1 MKYSKQQVEKRI
13 DILERQ
19 IENVID
25 KLTEQLLPIKDK
37 TEFKYLMSRLLSLIF
52 LQNHFQEKHLDKL
65 LQKDLPKNW
74 VIKNK

>member
-1 MKYSKQQVEKRI
+1 MKYSKQQIEKRI
-13 DILERQ
+13 DLLEKQ
-19 IENVID
+19 IEKVID
-25 KLTEQLLPIKDK
+25 KLTEQLPIKDK
-37 TEFKYLMSRLLSLIF
+37 AEFKYLMSRLLSLIF

>member
-1 MKYSKQQVEKRI
+1 MKYSKQQIEKRI
-13 DILERQ
+13 DLLEKQ
-19 IENVID
+19 IEKVID
-25 KLTEQLLPIKDK
+25 KLTEQLPIKDK
-37 TEFKYLMSRLLSLIF
+37 AEFKYLMSRLLSHIF